1 MPSQNMELLKASGMD
16 GRTGFT
22 PIQIVKAA
30 RSGIKMKVV
39 KMLAENLGLK
49 LSDIGRLLSISTR
62 TLQRY
67 DAERSL
73 PTDISEHVLLMIKV
87 FDKATDVFD
96 DQKQATE
103 WIKSDSIAL
112 GNHSPLDYLDTL
124 SGTEMVYDEL
134 IRIEHGVYA

>member
-1 MPSQNMELLKASGMD
+1 
-16 GRTGFT
+16 
-22 PIQIVKAA
+22 
-30 RSGIKMKVV
+30 MKVV

-49 LSDIGRLLSISTR
+49 LSDMGKILSISAH

-87 FDKATDVFD
+87 IDKATDVFT

-103 WIKSDSIAL
+103 WIKSNSIAL
-112 GNHSPLDYLDTL
+112 GNQARWII
-124 SGTEMVYDEL
+124 L
-134 IRIEHGVYA
+134 IP